1 MLCHPLVSPLAAKDW
16 TGSCP
21 LFIAYGEEM
30 LSDESQIVAARAAQQ
45 GVPVV
50 SEQWEAMPHCFALML
65 LGSPMSKRCFGDWTY
80 FCTVVTKGVEPS
92 TRGLWFEAKTQKG
105 TEVDVAALA
114 PISDEEVRERMEK
127 ARKARDLG
135 VEGEAKV
142 LPKL

>member
-1 MLCHPLVSPLAAKDW
+1 MLCHPLVSPLAAEKW

-30 LSDESQIVAARAAQQ
+30 LADDNRIVAARAAQQ

-65 LGSPMSKRCFGDWTY
+65 VGSPMSKRCFVDMANFGK
-80 FCTVVTKGVEPS
+80 VVTKGVEPS
-92 TRGLWFEAKTQKG
+92 TRGLWFEAKTQKE

-114 PISDEEVRERMEK
+114 PISDDEVRERMES

-135 VEGEAKV
+135 IEGEAKI